1 MSEERNYNKDRR
13 EQRWRVLHGSHG
25 KKDKQSLEEA
35 VGREGTG
42 FQMQSTI
49 ECANLC

>member
-1 MSEERNYNKDRR
+1 MSEERNYNKDSRPL
-13 EQRWRVLHGSHG
+13 EAGVLHVSHG

-42 FQMQSTI
+42 FPMQSTI
-49 ECANLC
+49 ECAIPF

>member
-1 MSEERNYNKDRR
+1 MF
-13 EQRWRVLHGSHG
+13 HSHG

-42 FQMQSTI
+42 YVVRQTI
-49 ECANLC
+49 LGLVPLGAVSAPLLQKSS